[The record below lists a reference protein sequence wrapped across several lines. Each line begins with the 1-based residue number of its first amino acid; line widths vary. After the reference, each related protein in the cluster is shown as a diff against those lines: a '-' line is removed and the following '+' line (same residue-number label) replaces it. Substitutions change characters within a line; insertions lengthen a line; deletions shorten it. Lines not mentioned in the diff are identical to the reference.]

1 MHSMGEHKPG
11 KLEQMARRKKYNVG
25 DQVVYPQ
32 HGVATIQKIEDKE
45 VLGAKQSYL
54 VLELDEGDLTLMVP
68 AASVEEVGIR
78 NLIGKEQVEEVLGIL
93 GKAKVTDGADNWSR
107 RFKANSE
114 KLRSGDIQQVAE
126 VVRNLSIRDKQKG
139 LSTGERRML
148 NRARRILAGEIA
160 VALKLDTEGAEEVL
174 ENALA

>member
-1 MHSMGEHKPG
+1 
-11 KLEQMARRKKYNVG
+11 MARRKRYKVG

-32 HGVATIQKIEDKE
+32 HGVATIRKIEDKE
-45 VLGAKQSYL
+45 VLGEKQSYL

-68 AASVEEVGIR
+68 AAAVEEVGIR

-114 KLRSGDIQQVAE
+114 KLRSGDIQMVAE

-160 VALKLDTEGAEEVL
+160 VALKLDPEGAEEVL
-174 ENALA
+174 ENALG

>member
-1 MHSMGEHKPG
+1 
-11 KLEQMARRKKYNVG
+11 MARRKRYKVG

-45 VLGAKQSYL
+45 VLGEKQMYL

-78 NLIGKEQVEEVLGIL
+78 NLIGKDEVEEVLGIL

-114 KLRSGDIQQVAE
+114 KLRSGDIQMVAE

-160 VALKLDTEGAEEVL
+160 VALKLDPEGAEEVL
-174 ENALA
+174 ENALG

>member
-1 MHSMGEHKPG
+1 
-11 KLEQMARRKKYNVG
+11 MARRKRYKVG

-45 VLGAKQSYL
+45 VLGEKQSYL

-68 AASVEEVGIR
+68 AAAVEEVGIR
-78 NLIGKEQVEEVLGIL
+78 NLIGKEQVDEVLGIL

-114 KLRSGDIQQVAE
+114 KLRSGDIQMVAE

>member
-1 MHSMGEHKPG
+1 
-11 KLEQMARRKKYNVG
+11 MARRKRYKVG

-45 VLGAKQSYL
+45 VLGEKQSYL

-78 NLIGKEQVEEVLGIL
+78 NLIGKEQVDEVLGIL

-114 KLRSGDIQQVAE
+114 KLRSGDIQMVAE

-160 VALKLDTEGAEEVL
+160 VALKLDAEGAEEVL

>member
-1 MHSMGEHKPG
+1 
-11 KLEQMARRKKYNVG
+11 MARRKRYKVG

-32 HGVATIQKIEDKE
+32 HGVATIQKIEDKD
-45 VLGAKQSYL
+45 VLGERQSYL

-78 NLIGKEQVEEVLGIL
+78 NLIGRDQVEEVLKVLSKGR
-93 GKAKVTDGADNWSR
+93 VTDGADNWSR

-114 KLRSGDIQQVAE
+114 KLRSGDIQMVAE
-126 VVRNLSIRDKQKG
+126 VVRNLSIRDRQKG

-148 NRARRILAGEIA
+148 NRARKILSGEIA
-160 VALKLDTEGAEEVL
+160 VALKLEAEEAEEVL
-174 ENALA
+174 EKALS

>member
-1 MHSMGEHKPG
+1 
-11 KLEQMARRKKYNVG
+11 MARRKRYKVG

-45 VLGAKQSYL
+45 VLGEKQSYL

-68 AASVEEVGIR
+68 AAAVEEVGIR

-114 KLRSGDIQQVAE
+114 KLRSGDIQLVAE

-160 VALKLDTEGAEEVL
+160 VALKLDADGAEEVL
-174 ENALA
+174 ENALS

>member
-1 MHSMGEHKPG
+1 MVNS
-11 KLEQMARRKKYNVG
+11 LQMSRRRKFKIG

-32 HGVATIQKIEDKE
+32 HGVATIQKIEDKN
-45 VLGAKQSYL
+45 VLGELQSYL

-78 NLIGKEQVEEVLGIL
+78 DLIGRDQVEEVLKVLRKGR
-93 GKAKVTDGADNWSR
+93 VTDGADNWSR

-114 KLRSGDIQQVAE
+114 KLRSGDIQLVAE
-126 VVRNLSIRDKQKG
+126 VVRNLSIRDRQKG

-148 NRARRILAGEIA
+148 NRARKILAGEIA
-160 VALKLDTEGAEEVL
+160 VALKLDGEGAEEVL
-174 ENALA
+174 EEALN

>member
-1 MHSMGEHKPG
+1 
-11 KLEQMARRKKYNVG
+11 MARRKRYKVG

-45 VLGAKQSYL
+45 VLGEKQSYL

-78 NLIGKEQVEEVLGIL
+78 NLIGKEQVDEVLGIL

-114 KLRSGDIQQVAE
+114 KLRSGDIQMVAE

-160 VALKLDTEGAEEVL
+160 VALKLDAEGAEEVL
-174 ENALA
+174 ENALG

>member
-1 MHSMGEHKPG
+1 
-11 KLEQMARRKKYNVG
+11 MARRKRYKVG

-32 HGVATIQKIEDKE
+32 HGVATIQKIEDKD
-45 VLGAKQSYL
+45 VLGQKQSYL

-68 AASVEEVGIR
+68 ASSVEEVGIR

-114 KLRSGDIQQVAE
+114 KLRSGDIQMVAE

-160 VALKLDTEGAEEVL
+160 VALKLDAEGAEEVL

>member
-1 MHSMGEHKPG
+1 
-11 KLEQMARRKKYNVG
+11 MARRKRYKVG

-45 VLGAKQSYL
+45 VLGEKQSYL

-148 NRARRILAGEIA
+148 SRARRILAGEIA
-160 VALKLDTEGAEEVL
+160 VALKLDAEGAEEVL
-174 ENALA
+174 ENALS